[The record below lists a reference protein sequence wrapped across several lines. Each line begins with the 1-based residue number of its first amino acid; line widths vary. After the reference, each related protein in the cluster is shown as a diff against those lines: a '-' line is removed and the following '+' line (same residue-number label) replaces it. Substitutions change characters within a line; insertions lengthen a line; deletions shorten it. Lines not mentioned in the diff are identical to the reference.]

1 MQDLRSG
8 DLWIR
13 GSDRYSDYRGQLVT
27 EEEYRK
33 HIASYG
39 ERAGFPVEAAAF
51 VAKLKDRLTKAAAK
65 ADDGVPTNEYLRI
78 EGGEATLKRLRR
90 KPEPA
95 GLKRFEKIV
104 KERMQPVGILEALS
118 DTEEWLHWTRHFG
131 PISGNDSKL
140 ENPTDRYLV
149 TTFCYGFDFGPTRT
163 SRSIRGLDRREV
175 AFVNQRHVTEED
187 LNEAITTL
195 VNGYSQC
202 ELTKVWGLGKSAS
215 GDGTKWDLS
224 LQNLMSEYHIR
235 YRPPMGTSTG
245 QRSCQ
250 TGRSSKAVLLR
261 RS

>member
-1 MQDLRSG
+1 
-8 DLWIR
+8 
-13 GSDRYSDYRGQLVT
+13 
-27 EEEYRK
+27 
-33 HIASYG
+33 
-39 ERAGFPVEAAAF
+39 
-51 VAKLKDRLTKAAAK
+51 
-65 ADDGVPTNEYLRI
+65 
-78 EGGEATLKRLRR
+78 
-90 KPEPA
+90 
-95 GLKRFEKIV
+95 
-104 KERMQPVGILEALS
+104 
-118 DTEEWLHWTRHFG
+118 
-131 PISGNDSKL
+131 
-140 ENPTDRYLV
+140 
-149 TTFCYGFDFGPTRT
+149 
-163 SRSIRGLDRREV
+163 
-175 AFVNQRHVTEED
+175 VTEED